1 MPEAGVLPPLWGL
14 GIGQFM
20 GRQIFRGMDTH
31 WDHEPGR
38 GALTPALS
46 HLRFAAEGEGG
57 RDGRFM
63 ESCARENT
71 YCGGSVAMGRIQR

>member
-1 MPEAGVLPPLWGL
+1 MGSNVLQNL
-14 GIGQFM
+14 
-20 GRQIFRGMDTH
+20 DTY

-38 GALTPALS
+38 EALTPALS

-63 ESCARENT
+63 ESGR
-71 YCGGSVAMGRIQR
+71 SVLVFKKGRIPARMRLCHENPSWDGGRFLHGDVSW